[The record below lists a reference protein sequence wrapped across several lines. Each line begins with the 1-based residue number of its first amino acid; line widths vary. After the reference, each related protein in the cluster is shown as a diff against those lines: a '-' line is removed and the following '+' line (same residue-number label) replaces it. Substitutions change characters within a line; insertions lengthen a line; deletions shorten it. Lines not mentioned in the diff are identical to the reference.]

1 MESSPLQSSKKRST
15 KARKWL
21 KTDICQ
27 MSPFE
32 ILCES
37 EEQINPAIL
46 LAEELMRKGI
56 KDVLEWGDLERAEE
70 VLIFSRE
77 EIGRVET
84 QFTALVKTPA
94 EPSRQIPVGF

>member
-1 MESSPLQSSKKRST
+1 MESSSLQSSKKRNT
-15 KARKWL
+15 KARKRR
-21 KTDICQ
+21 KANICEAT
-27 MSPFE
+27 PFE

-37 EEQINPAIL
+37 DEQIIPAIL

-56 KDVLEWGDLERAEE
+56 EDVLDTGDLERAEE

-77 EIGRVET
+77 EINRVET

-94 EPSRQIPVGF
+94 EPSRQIPIGF

>member
-1 MESSPLQSSKKRST
+1 MESSPLQSSKKHST
-15 KARKWL
+15 KARKRR
-21 KTDICQ
+21 KADVNEPT
-27 MSPFE
+27 PFE
-32 ILCES
+32 ILCKS

-56 KDVLEWGDLERAEE
+56 KDVLDTDDLERAEE

-77 EIGRVET
+77 EISRVET